1 MTDKRRWQTGSSPGV
16 DPEQKGYP
24 IHPPEAGDPP
34 YLEAA
39 LEQKEEQLLLA
50 AQLGKALLEENEE
63 LRAENRRLQE
73 RATHTLQE
81 TEQQQYWMVQRSEG
95 REKEWEIRASEL
107 ETNMKLLQGEVQ
119 KMQRTVLEAERERD
133 NVKQSFGEQNQ
144 SLMEKLQQ
152 ALQAQRALTAEVS
165 DLKTECQD
173 RALTEKW
180 DAARIL
186 SLQEQVERESHQK
199 LDLEQQVCSAVQEN
213 EALRAQVE
221 GLRAKVLSLEERSR
235 ELLEQLIQSQ
245 RDSEDMRMLNRSLRA
260 EVEELQE
267 EAFLSHSG
275 PQDTSLLSEMEQ
287 SMERE
292 SWCNERQ
299 QVAAEIQAVRQ
310 ELETSDG
317 APVPPYVTVAQSMLA
332 ELAQSLEEGI
342 LASQTCEQS
351 HNQTLQE
358 QIQCLKDEAEKNFQ
372 LAIQERDDA
381 ITKKTAVE
389 MELSKCRSELSS
401 LNKQLLE
408 AVHEKVKLSQELEAW
423 QEDMQRVISEQVKSQ
438 QQREKNNALEIKGIS
453 THTDFIH
460 RAKEKTHTDRK
471 SFFSLFNF

>member
-1 MTDKRRWQTGSSPGV
+1 MTDKGRWEAGME
-16 DPEQKGYP
+16 PEQKGYP
-24 IHPPEAGDPP
+24 FLAPGAGDPP

-39 LEQKEEQLLLA
+39 WEQKEEQLLLA

-73 RATHTLQE
+73 RASHTLQE
-81 TEQQQYWMVQRSEG
+81 TEQQQYWLVQRSEG
-95 REKEWEIRASEL
+95 REKEWESRASEL
-107 ETNMKLLQGEVQ
+107 ETTMKVLQGELQ
-119 KMQRTVLEAERERD
+119 KMQKALLEAERERD
-133 NVKQSFGEQNQ
+133 SFKQSFGDQNQ

-152 ALQAQRALTAEVS
+152 ALQVERGLTAEVS
-165 DLKTECQD
+165 DLRAERQD

-221 GLRAKVLSLEERSR
+221 GLRTKVLSLEERSR
-235 ELLEQLIQSQ
+235 QVMEQLIQSQ
-245 RDSEDMRMLNRSLRA
+245 RDSEDMRILNRSLRA
-260 EVEELQE
+260 ELEELQE

-292 SWCNERQ
+292 SWCSERQ

-310 ELETSDG
+310 ELETSEG
-317 APVPPYVTVAQSMLA
+317 TPVPPYVMVAESMLA
-332 ELAQSLEEGI
+332 DLAQSLEEGI
-342 LASQTCEQS
+342 LANQTCEQS
-351 HNQTLQE
+351 RNQNLQE
-358 QIQCLKDEAEKNFQ
+358 QIQCLKDQAEKNFH
-372 LAIQERDDA
+372 LTIQERDDA

-389 MELSKCRSELSS
+389 LELSKCRSELSS

-438 QQREKNNALEIKGIS
+438 QQREKNTALEVKGIS
-453 THTDFIH
+453 THADFLH
-460 RAKEKTHTDRK
+460 RAKEKSQTDRK
-471 SFFSLFNF
+471 GFFALFNF